1 MKTFA
6 LILSY
11 AALLAG
17 CGSSDS
23 RTQNLTPQWSEEK
36 NESTSN
42 VGTIV
47 YANGQFHLVR
57 VKIDDVEYLVNS
69 RGGIVRVTQ

>member
-1 MKTFA
+1 MNTLA
-6 LILSY
+6 LILS
-11 AALLAG
+11 AATILVG

-23 RTQNLTPQWSEEK
+23 RTQDPTLQRSKEK

-57 VKIDDVEYLVNS
+57 VKIDGVDYIANS
-69 RGGIVRVTQ
+69 QGGIVRVQP

>member
-36 NESTSN
+36 NESHAAA
-42 VGTIV
+42 G
-47 YANGQFHLVR
+47 
-57 VKIDDVEYLVNS
+57 
-69 RGGIVRVTQ
+69 